1 MASYDSIDLNSFYRY
16 LGPVDS
22 LAGYERSYK
31 LVFYKAF
38 FLTNQRRCNSNLN
51 SGGGKIPAILY

>member
-1 MASYDSIDLNSFYRY
+1 MHISEDDMASYDSTDLNSFYIY

-31 LVFYKAF
+31 LVFY
-38 FLTNQRRCNSNLN
+38 
-51 SGGGKIPAILY
+51 